1 MPNPDNSN
9 FSAEAAAFDEQ
20 IGRQPLSGDQQ
31 TSGRKGGADTHRNG
45 CLCNACSS
53 RRRKAEAL
61 ARGAGPDSTL
71 PALQQASL
79 AALSDAHPKSAKLQK
94 ERIAKWLT
102 WKAVEPKLT
111 HAEAAERLGIAPQ
124 TLTNLIHEAAK
135 AGWLQFVDPF
145 AELEYKQ
152 IPMVNQVISDH
163 LAAGDKDVAVKM
175 AQATIWKQ
183 YAASKG
189 IGDNQAPT
197 TVLALKIEMPAG
209 VEPGNLPSI
218 KGVIVGQPRTIDA
231 EVVEVKDE

>member
-1 MPNPDNSN
+1 MSNPDNQN
-9 FSAEAAAFDEQ
+9 FDPELAVLDSQ
-20 IGRQPLSGDQQ
+20 LGREPTPGPKQAI
-31 TSGRKGGADTHRNG
+31 GRKGGPDTHRNG
-45 CLCNACSS
+45 CLCNACVS

-61 ARGAGPDSTL
+61 LERAGSDSPIST
-71 PALQQASL
+71 PQQAQ
-79 AALSDAHPKSAKLQK
+79 AALTDAHPKSAKLQK

-111 HAEAAERLGIAPQ
+111 HTEAAERLGIAPQ

-152 IPMVNQVISDH
+152 IPMVNQVITDH
-163 LAAGDKDVAVKM
+163 LLAGDKDVAVKM

-189 IGDNQAPT
+189 VTDTAPT
-197 TVLALKIEMPAG
+197 TILALKIEMPVGAITASDI
-209 VEPGNLPSI
+209 PI
-218 KGVIVGQPRTIDA
+218 KGVIVGQPRTIEA
-231 EVVEVKDE
+231 EVIEVKDE

>member
-1 MPNPDNSN
+1 MSNPDNQN
-9 FSAEAAAFDEQ
+9 FDPELAVLDSQ
-20 IGRQPLSGDQQ
+20 LGREPTPGPKQAI
-31 TSGRKGGADTHRNG
+31 GRKGGPDTHRNG
-45 CLCNACSS
+45 CLCNACVS

-61 ARGAGPDSTL
+61 LERAGSDSPIST
-71 PALQQASL
+71 PQQAQ
-79 AALSDAHPKSAKLQK
+79 AALTDAHPKSAKLQK
-94 ERIAKWLT
+94 ERIAKWLM
-102 WKAVEPKLT
+102 WKSVEPKLT
-111 HAEAAERLGIAPQ
+111 HTDAAERLGIAPQ

-189 IGDNQAPT
+189 VTDTAPT
-197 TVLALKIEMPAG
+197 TILALKIEMPQN
-209 VEPGNLPSI
+209 VNPSDVPI
-218 KGVIVGQPRTIDA
+218 RGVIVGQPRTIEA
-231 EVVEVKDE
+231 EIIEKDVE